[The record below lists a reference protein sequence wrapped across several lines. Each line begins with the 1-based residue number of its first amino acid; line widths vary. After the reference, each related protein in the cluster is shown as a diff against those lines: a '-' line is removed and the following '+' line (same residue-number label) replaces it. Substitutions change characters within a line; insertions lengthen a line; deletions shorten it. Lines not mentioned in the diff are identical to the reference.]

1 MFPLKTSRLARLG
14 LLTVLSAGSVLPG
27 PASGNALLRAA
38 ALGDSAAVRSLLS
51 RHAPVNLRGYGG
63 RTALWSASDADLATS
78 TYKPP
83 APNAP
88 RLLERAYLQ
97 IVRMLLARGADPNI
111 PDSVGVTPLDVAVV
125 RGRTAIVG
133 ALLEGHADPNRRDCY
148 ERTPLEWASYQ
159 GHPEIARLLRQHG
172 ARVNP
177 QRGLPGPRQRLL
189 DEALLA
195 ALSKPG
201 YDSDA
206 GLAAIKSLLR
216 RGADPNAWLFP
227 PWDKTDHP
235 EMQELTS
242 PSPREDRKTFLLFLA
257 HSAGVNIGGPH
268 PYTLLLGPDPDCTRR
283 LLAYDAGHHGGRPHL
298 MGERLLDAAVR
309 AGDTGDLGQMKV
321 VLSQGVPVRVPRGAF
336 SLTHSEAALSLL
348 LAHGLDIDAR
358 NAEGKTRLMQVADE
372 RAGEGSVPSCDAQ
385 WARVLLRH
393 GADPNLQDR
402 NGRTALMLLAAQGE
416 YRDRYFGDPILF
428 ARRLLAYGARLNVCD
443 RAGHTALQIARRR
456 GARSLVRIFQRKSQR

>member
-1 MFPLKTSRLARLG
+1 M
-14 LLTVLSAGSVLPG
+14 PG
-27 PASGNALLRAA
+27 PASGDTLLRAA

-51 RHAPVNLRGYGG
+51 RHVPVNLRGNGG

-83 APNAP
+83 APNTP
-88 RLLERAYLQ
+88 QLLERAYLQ
-97 IVRMLLARGADPNI
+97 IVRMLLAHGADPNI

-133 ALLEGHADPNRRDCY
+133 ALLQGRADPNRRDRY
-148 ERTPLEWASYQ
+148 GRTPLEWASYQ
-159 GHPEIARLLRQHG
+159 GHPEIARLLRLHG

-177 QRGLPGPRQRLL
+177 QRGLPGPSQRSL

-195 ALSKPG
+195 VLSEPG

-206 GLAAIKSLLR
+206 GLAEIESLLR
-216 RGADPNAWLFP
+216 RGADPNAWLFL

-235 EMQELTS
+235 EMQDLRTLL
-242 PSPREDRKTFLLFLA
+242 PREDRKTFLLFLA
-257 HSAGVNIGGPH
+257 HGAGVDIGGPH

-283 LLAYDAGHHGGRPHL
+283 LLAYDARRHGGRPHL
-298 MGERLLDAAVR
+298 MGERLLDAAVE
-309 AGDTGDLGQMKV
+309 AGYTGDLGQMNV
-321 VLSQGVPVRVPRGAF
+321 VLSRGVPVRVPRGAF
-336 SLTHSEAALSLL
+336 SFTHSEAALSLL
-348 LAHGLDIDAR
+348 LAHGLDIDTR
-358 NAEGKTRLMQVADE
+358 NADGQTRLMQMADGHT
-372 RAGEGSVPSCDAQ
+372 GEGSVPSCDAQ

-416 YRDRYFGDPILF
+416 YRDRSFGDPVLF
-428 ARRLLAYGARLNVCD
+428 ARRLMAYGARLDVRD
-443 RAGHTALQIARRR
+443 RAGQTALQVARRS
-456 GARSLVRIFQRKSQR
+456 GARRLTRLLRGEPQR